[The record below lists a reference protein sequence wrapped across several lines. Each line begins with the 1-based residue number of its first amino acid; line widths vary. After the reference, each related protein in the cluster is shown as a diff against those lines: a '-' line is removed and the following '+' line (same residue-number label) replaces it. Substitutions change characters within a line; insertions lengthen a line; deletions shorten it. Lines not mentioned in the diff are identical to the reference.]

1 MLQDLLLIS
10 TAFCVAFVIFLLSEN
25 LDLHKKQREM
35 QKQIDTL
42 KKEIEPKT
50 VLPISEHEYQVGA
63 TPTIPNHITIKEMTN
78 NGGFYKTEQQ
88 YS

>member
-10 TAFCVAFVIFLLSEN
+10 TAFCVALVIFLLSEN

-42 KKEIEPKT
+42 KKEIEDKQKKK
-50 VLPISEHEYQVGA
+50 ISSTAKNCTAYIG
-63 TPTIPNHITIKEMTN
+63 IKVSSRCKSDCSVKN
-78 NGGFYKTEQQ
+78 KD
-88 YS
+88 

>member
-10 TAFCVAFVIFLLSEN
+10 TACCVAFVIFLLSEN

-42 KKEIEPKT
+42 KKEIENIQK
-50 VLPISEHEYQVGA
+50 
-63 TPTIPNHITIKEMTN
+63 
-78 NGGFYKTEQQ
+78 
-88 YS
+88 